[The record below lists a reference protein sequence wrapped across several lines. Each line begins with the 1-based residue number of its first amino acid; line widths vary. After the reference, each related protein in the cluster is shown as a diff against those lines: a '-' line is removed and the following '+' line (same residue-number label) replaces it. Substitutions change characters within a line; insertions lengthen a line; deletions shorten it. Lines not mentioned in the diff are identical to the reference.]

1 MQLLEVFVFPL
12 HCPVEWAVR
21 EPHRVE
27 CAYMD
32 LTGHGGR
39 IHMSQESESHATNSF
54 IALLTEVSPKFEMLL
69 FTFLLRAA
77 NKCAEYSV
85 KNMLTDLRVA

>member
-39 IHMSQESESHATNSF
+39 IHMGQESESHATNSF
-54 IALLTEVSPKFEMLL
+54 IALLTEVSPKFEML
-69 FTFLLRAA
+69 FF
-77 NKCAEYSV
+77 YISS
-85 KNMLTDLRVA
+85 